1 MAERPIWFS
10 ILLNRLF
17 AKPVLALLAWLHIRP
32 ENPAYPI
39 STHVAMEI
47 LAFLIAIVFFLWLK
61 GRISVDRPGAT
72 QQCMEALLTNSMGV
86 GVRDLLEDNVG
97 HDANKYVAM
106 LGSIGIFV
114 LLNNLIS
121 LVPTLESPTAQV
133 SVPLGCA
140 IVVFVYYN
148 WAGIRKHGLLGH
160 GKHFLGPDM
169 SMPPPISWII
179 AILMLVIETVSN
191 LARLLSLTV
200 RLWVNMLVSE
210 MLYVL
215 FLGLLVA
222 LSVFLEHLNRLGY
235 IGVVLP
241 LIVPI
246 PFILLHIF
254 VAVLQAF
261 VFTILPIIYV
271 AGAVAE
277 EH

>member
-1 MAERPIWFS
+1 MEHPIWVTVLV
-10 ILLNRLF
+10 IRLF
-17 AKPVLALLAWLHIRP
+17 GKLALSLLAALHIKPSNP
-32 ENPAYPI
+32 EYPI
-39 STHVAMEI
+39 PNHVAMELLVFL
-47 LAFLIAIVFFLWLK
+47 LAAIFFLWLK
-61 GRISVDRPGAT
+61 KRISVDRPGGT
-72 QQCMEALLTNSMGV
+72 QQCMETLLTNSMGV

-97 HDANKYVAM
+97 HGADKYVAM

-114 LLNNLIS
+114 LMNNLIS
-121 LVPTLESPTAQV
+121 LVPSLESPTAEK
-133 SVPLGCA
+133 SVPLGLA

-148 WAGIRKHGLLGH
+148 WAGIAKHGVLGH

-169 SMPPPISWII
+169 QMPFPVNLII
-179 AILMLVIETVSN
+179 ALLMLLIETVSN

-215 FLGLLVA
+215 FLGLLLELYFYLGKLGA
-222 LSVFLEHLNRLGY
+222 LGQAAA
-235 IGVVLP
+235 ILP
-241 LIVPI
+241 LGIPI
-246 PFILLHIF
+246 IFIGLHIF

-261 VFTILPIIYV
+261 VFTILPVIYV

>member
-1 MAERPIWFS
+1 VSLAEHPIWFTV
-10 ILLNRLF
+10 LLNRFL
-17 AKPVLALLAWLHIRP
+17 AKPALALLAALHIQP
-32 ENPAYPI
+32 SSTTYPI
-39 STHVAMEI
+39 PNHIAMEV
-47 LAFLIAIVFFLWLK
+47 LAFIVAAIFFLWLRA
-61 GRISVDRPGAT
+61 RISLDHPGGT

-114 LLNNLIS
+114 LLNNLVS
-121 LVPTLESPTAQV
+121 LVPTLESPTAEV

-140 IVVFVYYN
+140 MVVFIYYN
-148 WAGIRKHGLLGH
+148 WTGIVKHGPLGH
-160 GKHFLGPDM
+160 SKHFLGPVLAM
-169 SMPPPISWII
+169 SPI
-179 AILMLVIETVSN
+179 MLPIEIVSN

-210 MLYVL
+210 TLYIL
-215 FLGLLVA
+215 FLGLMLQ
-222 LSVFLEHLNRLGY
+222 LSIFLAHINKAGY
-235 IGVVLP
+235 VGAIIP
-241 LIVPI
+241 LIGPI

-261 VFTILPIIYV
+261 VFTILPVIYV